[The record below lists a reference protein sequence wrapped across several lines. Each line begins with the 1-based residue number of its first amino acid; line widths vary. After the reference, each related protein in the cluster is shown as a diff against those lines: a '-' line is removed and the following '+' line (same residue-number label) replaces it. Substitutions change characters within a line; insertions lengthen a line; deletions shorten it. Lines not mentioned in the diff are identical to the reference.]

1 MQLLCSH
8 YFFDFWNQFQN
19 IHNLSRISF
28 ETGFEKSSE
37 ILNIFKP
44 VSKVVRPA
52 SSQSDFWNQFENI
65 RHFWVIFRNQFQ
77 KSVCLSHS

>member
-28 ETGFEKSSE
+28 ETSFEKSSE
-37 ILNIFKP
+37 IPNIYKP
-44 VSKVVRPA
+44 VSKVVQPA